1 MQTSAP
7 APSGTAPL
15 ATPRP
20 GDPPNERDRAPRT
33 RAGLALAATLAVQA
47 SATVAMTAPSVLA
60 PVVAPMLDVA
70 PHRVGWMVGLAYCS
84 AMFSGLIGGQQVG
97 KHGAIRMSQ
106 WALYACMVGL
116 ILAAAASRPL
126 LWALLIPAAVAIGI
140 GYGLPNPAA
149 SRILSR
155 HVPSHRRGL
164 YFSIKQTGVPVGV
177 GLTGLIVPALLWT
190 MSWPLAVLVLA
201 SSCLCLALILNR
213 ARVLDDRETA
223 EGPSPSTTGPTRF
236 HATMIEPLRRVWQQ
250 PALRRL
256 GVASMTYSMTQ
267 LCFVT
272 FLVSYLKLEHSLSLA
287 VAAGI
292 LSASQVLSVLT
303 RVMWGQVS
311 DRWIAPTRLLGLL
324 GVAMAIAAALL
335 GSLPADAPVWLML
348 AAALGCAATSMAWN
362 GVFFADLA
370 HRVPAAQL
378 ATVTGGTQFL
388 TFCGAMIGP
397 VAFSSLV
404 GPLGSHAATYV
415 ALALAPLAVGLW
427 LLAGSRPSDT

>member
-1 MQTSAP
+1 MQTP
-7 APSGTAPL
+7 APSPSGPAAL
-15 ATPRP
+15 ATMPTGSQPDQR
-20 GDPPNERDRAPRT
+20 EQAPRT

-47 SATVAMTAPSVLA
+47 SATIAMTAPSVLA
-60 PVVAPMLDVA
+60 PVVAPMLGVA
-70 PHRVGWMVGLAYCS
+70 PHRVGWLVGLAYCS
-84 AMFSGLIGGQQVG
+84 AMFSGLIGGSRVG
-97 KHGAIRMSQ
+97 RHGAIRMSQ
-106 WALYACMVGL
+106 WALYACMIGL
-116 ILAAAASRPL
+116 ILAAAASMPSLWL
-126 LWALLIPAAVAIGI
+126 LLAPAAVAIGI

-155 HVPSHRRGL
+155 HVPAHRRGL

-190 MSWPLAVLVLA
+190 MSWPIAVLVLA
-201 SSCLCLALILNR
+201 SSCLALALILSR
-213 ARVLDDRETA
+213 ARVLDDHDTQDS
-223 EGPSPSTTGPTRF
+223 PSPSTTGPSRL
-236 HATMIEPLRRVWQQ
+236 HATMIEPLRKVWQQ

-272 FLVSYLKLEHSLSLA
+272 FLVSYLKLEHALSLA

-303 RVMWGQVS
+303 RIMWGQVS

-335 GSLPADAPVWLML
+335 GSLPADAPSGLML
-348 AAALGCAATSMAWN
+348 TAALGCAATSMAWN

-404 GPLGSHAATYV
+404 GPLGSHGATYI
-415 ALALAPLAVGLW
+415 ALALAPLTVGLW
-427 LLAGSRPSDT
+427 LLAGSRQSDE